1 MKRKNRIAKTRD
13 QKDAEQL
20 LIKLTN
26 KAKRNL
32 SEFWE
37 NNKQQFIYNN
47 IAIEEAIKMSV
58 NKNSQEMF
66 GFFWNKAL
74 EIRKD
79 LLKSALFIKELVEIY
94 IRIDDI
100 GFMECL
106 LKHIG
111 FSKLI
116 NQGKAFYVILNSK
129 NKDISQTKKLDIF
142 KCLYEKVH
150 ENNLPEVSQGIEAA
164 VDQGFDDAVLF
175 CLEKEL
181 YKPNTKLV
189 KVWENACSTLLERKN
204 EVIVTKVLECIGNKI
219 PNFSY
224 KNVYS
229 YAVKNECQN
238 VARECLNKMNKGGDA
253 LKKVVEL
260 SKKKFVTKEKIKL

>member
-1 MKRKNRIAKTRD
+1 MKRKNEKAKTRD

-20 LIKLTN
+20 LMKLTN

-66 GFFWNKAL
+66 SFFWNKAL
-74 EIRKD
+74 ETRRD

-94 IRIDDI
+94 IRIDNI
-100 GFMECL
+100 EFMDCL

-116 NQGKAFYVILNSK
+116 NQGNAFCVILDSK
-129 NKDISQTKKLDIF
+129 NKEISQTRKLDIF
-142 KCLYEKVH
+142 KYLYEKVY
-150 ENNLPEVSQGIEAA
+150 ESNFSEAAKGIEAA
-164 VDQGFDDAVLF
+164 VDKDFDDAILF

-181 YKPNTKLV
+181 DKPNTKLV

-204 EVIVTKVLECIGNKI
+204 EVIARKILECIGNNI

-229 YAVKNECQN
+229 HAVKNECQN

-260 SKKKFVTKEKIKL
+260 SKRKFVTKKKIKL